1 MALSKDVRKLFKD
14 WYKSS
19 RQGRENRNATD
30 RLSESLRFQRRRIWD
45 HDGLICELDDYSLGM
60 DDEDLFAVLAEI

>member
-1 MALSKDVRKLFKD
+1 MKSEWTKERREYMKGLSLDYGVPLETVMMLAD
-14 WYKSS
+14 ML
-19 RQGRENRNATD
+19 GPNE
-30 RLSESLRFQRRRIWD
+30 D